1 MAIDAKQ
8 VIIVVEFIAKLYT
21 VESLKD
27 LKKLR
32 DIINDPDRSELR
44 KNVEVVAFLSS
55 STSLNYFKEILPTC
69 LTVGV
74 IEVTILALTR
84 FNWWVGGII
93 GISLLPLALCI
104 CTDIGKVI
112 INTKIANL
120 EKEASLT
127 PN

>member
-32 DIINDPDRSELR
+32 DIINDPNRSELR

-55 STSLNYFKEILPTC
+55 STSLNYFKEILPTW

-74 IEVTILALTR
+74 IDVTILALTR
-84 FNWWVGGII
+84 FNWWVGGDNRNFTFTA
-93 GISLLPLALCI
+93 GSLYLY
-104 CTDIGKVI
+104 
-112 INTKIANL
+112 
-120 EKEASLT
+120 
-127 PN
+127 